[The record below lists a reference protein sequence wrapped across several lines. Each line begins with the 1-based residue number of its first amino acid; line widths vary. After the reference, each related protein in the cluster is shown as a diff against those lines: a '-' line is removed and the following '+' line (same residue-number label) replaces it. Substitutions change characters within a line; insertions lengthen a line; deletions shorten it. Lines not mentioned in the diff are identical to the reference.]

1 MTFLPLGFI
10 LFYLSPF
17 TEIGFYKAIG
27 HSCFIEVSRLRLRL
41 WMFFWPTSFL
51 QHPFPDVRRTV
62 QDRDPLRLTR
72 IEKTDTFEID
82 KIQFLQIQNDWRLA
96 VLDFGF
102 DLIQVPKSKFAA
114 EPNPPLGSFNPQR
127 HFLPAPERISLSTTW
142 ASFNRGEPPCC
153 SSPWSVTRI

>member
-17 TEIGFYKAIG
+17 TDIGFYKAIG
-27 HSCFIEVSRLRLRL
+27 YSCFIEVTRLRLRL
-41 WMFFWPTSFL
+41 WMFFRPTSFL

-82 KIQFLQIQNDWRLA
+82 KIQFLQIQNDRRFA
-96 VLDFGF
+96 VLSLGL
-102 DLIQVPKSKFAA
+102 DLIQMRDSKFAA
-114 EPNPPLGSFNPQR
+114 EPNPSFESFN
-127 HFLPAPERISLSTTW
+127 
-142 ASFNRGEPPCC
+142 
-153 SSPWSVTRI
+153 

>member
-17 TEIGFYKAIG
+17 TDIGFYKAIG
-27 HSCFIEVSRLRLRL
+27 YSCFIEVTRLRLRL

-82 KIQFLQIQNDWRLA
+82 KIQFLQIQNDWRFA

-102 DLIQVPKSKFAA
+102 DLIQLPNAKLTAEPKS
-114 EPNPPLGSFNPQR
+114 PLDPFNPQR
-127 HFLPAPERISLSTTW
+127 HFSTG
-142 ASFNRGEPPCC
+142 SGDK
-153 SSPWSVTRI
+153 